1 MIFLNV
7 LRFLFDYISKKYRRW
22 GEADVPGIYAL
33 AIITLL
39 QFLNIATLYTL
50 GLIFALIKP
59 DDINKWYFYFLCLL
73 FFFIN
78 YLLIYRN
85 KNYSPFKSDNKFSRK
100 VHIIALIYAIGS
112 IILFLIPFI
121 YRLYHL

>member
-7 LRFLFDYISKKYRRW
+7 LRFLFDYISKKYRKW
-22 GEADVPGIYAL
+22 GEAEMPGLYAL
-33 AIITLL
+33 GIISVFQVLNIITLYIL
-39 QFLNIATLYTL
+39 SQIF
-50 GLIFALIKP
+50 GLIKA
-59 DDINKWYFYFLCLL
+59 DINAWYFYFLSLL
-73 FFFIN
+73 FLFIN

-100 VHIIALIYAIGS
+100 IHIIALIYVIGS
-112 IILFLIPFI
+112 IIFFLIPFI